1 MIADTTFV
9 SDYLHEQRRGVTGP
23 ATKFFAKHR
32 GRNIRLTIITA
43 GEVSV
48 AFAST
53 AAARQWLERWQI
65 LFLHMGVVDAAVEI
79 DRVLIAGGGRLG
91 ENDNWIAGFSRYYR
105 EPLISRDR
113 GFDAVPGL
121 RRIAY

>member
-1 MIADTTFV
+1 MIADSTFA
-9 SDYLHEQRRGVTGP
+9 SDYLHEQRRGVVGP
-23 ATKFFAKHR
+23 ATRFFAQHR
-32 GRNIRLTIITA
+32 ARNIRLTIITA
-43 GEVSV
+43 GEISV

-65 LFLHMGVVDAAVEI
+65 LFLHMGIVDTAAEI
-79 DRVLIAGGGRLG
+79 DRELIARGRRLG
-91 ENDNWIAGFSRYYR
+91 ENDNWIAGFARYYR

-121 RRIAY
+121 RRMTY

>member
-1 MIADTTFV
+1 MIADTTFA
-9 SDYLHEQRRGVTGP
+9 SDYLHEQQRGTIGP
-23 ATKFFAKHR
+23 AMRLIAHHRAK
-32 GRNIRLTIITA
+32 NIRLTIITA

-53 AAARQWLERWQI
+53 AAARLWLERWQI
-65 LFLHMGVVDAAVEI
+65 LFLHMGIMDAAVEV
-79 DRVLIAGGGRLG
+79 DRKMIRSGSRLG
-91 ENDNWIAGFSRYYR
+91 ENDNWIAGFARYYR

-121 RRIAY
+121 RRMAY